1 MMFAVVAAL
10 TAFFHERPAIPV
22 STSVRTNAVVASCV
36 VLVPGV
42 AVGAV
47 GVPVSPG
54 DARSAL
60 RLNAVCCAVD
70 TGLLA
75 SEVLS
80 TFASHT
86 LDLAREVIHAGS
98 A

>member
-1 MMFAVVAAL
+1 M
-10 TAFFHERPAIPV
+10 TAFASPV
-22 STSVRTNAVVASCV
+22 N
-36 VLVPGV
+36 
-42 AVGAV
+42 VGA
-47 GVPVSPG
+47 
-54 DARSAL
+54 ARSAL